1 MARSAAESANRR
13 ARRRPAVATF
23 VDVTRAKSGEVRNDG
38 VDRYLERIGY
48 TGRRTPTLTMLR
60 KLQVAH
66 LIHVPFENLDVFH
79 RRGVR
84 VDVNWSFQKIV
95 NRRRGGWC
103 YELNGCF
110 GALLEQLGYRVV
122 RLSSRTFEPD
132 TGGLSADFDH
142 LALLVRV
149 GADRFLVD
157 VDWGDCALTPIPAEP
172 GDYKTRPRPVR
183 IETTAD
189 SLRLIERVNRVD
201 GETAWELQ
209 YEASLHP
216 RALADF
222 DPRSRYLQTE
232 PGLNWT
238 EKPLVT
244 RATSAKGARLSLH
257 ADRLRTREDDLSFAD
272 EPVSD
277 ADWPAVLQERFGI
290 APP

>member
-1 MARSAAESANRR
+1 
-13 ARRRPAVATF
+13 
-23 VDVTRAKSGEVRNDG
+23 VTGGKPGVVRDDG
-38 VDRYLERIGY
+38 VGRYLARIGY
-48 TGRRTPTLTMLR
+48 TGKRAPTLPVLR

-66 LIHVPFENLDVFH
+66 LVHVPFENLDVYH

-84 VDVNWSFQKIV
+84 VDVNWSYQKIV
-95 NRRRGGWC
+95 DRRRGGWC

-110 GALLEQLGYRVV
+110 GALLEQLGYRVA
-122 RLSSRTFEPD
+122 RLSCRTFEPD
-132 TGGLSADFDH
+132 TGGLSPEFDH

-149 GADRFLVD
+149 GRDRHLVD
-157 VDWGDCALTPIPAEP
+157 VGWGDNPMTPIPAEP
-172 GDYKTRPRPVR
+172 GEYAMRPRRVR

-189 SLRLIERVNRVD
+189 ALRLIERVERVD
-201 GETAWELQ
+201 GEAVWEPQ

-232 PGLNWT
+232 PGLVWT

-244 RATSAKGARLSLH
+244 RATSAKGGRITLH
-257 ADRLRTREDDLSFAD
+257 HDRLRTRLDDLSFVD
-272 EPVSD
+272 EPVPQD
-277 ADWPAVLQERFGI
+277 EWPAVLAAKFDI